1 MLRSPRFL
9 LIAAPTAV
17 LTVLALAG
25 DRLTLIPLPF
35 QWGNQRVLVR
45 SNGGFLMN
53 GNTLRVSGLP
63 DACRPPYGCCCAV
76 WVAMQPRRDQAIAY
90 SSGRGLP
97 WR

>member
-35 QWGNQRVLVR
+35 QWVTKE
-45 SNGGFLMN
+45 S
-53 GNTLRVSGLP
+53 
-63 DACRPPYGCCCAV
+63 
-76 WVAMQPRRDQAIAY
+76 
-90 SSGRGLP
+90 
-97 WR
+97 